1 MKKFFI
7 ILITGVGIISA
18 IALYFIV
25 DNFNINA
32 MKTTERMTF
41 FLQVLAGFVTAC
53 ISIWGLSIAHRQ
65 IKHWEIEQCNKLWEE
80 YNPQHIQICDKIL
93 NKKNIDD
100 KLISEKF
107 NIWEGIAHLE
117 KKSYLDS
124 DILYDRF
131 YVSLFNDLN
140 SCYFDDYLRKTYQDN
155 SHIFYHTR
163 TLYIKWKARSQKDKE
178 NKDLTDSWDKM
189 WELINKARKK

>member
-1 MKKFFI
+1 MRKFFI

-25 DNFNINA
+25 DNFNINT
-32 MKTTERMTF
+32 MDTTERMTF

-53 ISIWGLSIAHRQ
+53 ISIWGLTIADRQ
-65 IKHWEIEQCNKLWEE
+65 IKHWEIDRCDKFWEE

-100 KLISEKF
+100 KLIIEKF
-107 NIWEGIAHLE
+107 NIWESISLLE
-117 KKSYLDS
+117 KKSYIDR

-140 SCYFDDYLRKTYQDN
+140 SSYFDDYLRKTYQDN
-155 SHIFYHTR
+155 SHIFYQTR
-163 TLYIKWKARSQKDKE
+163 TLYIKWKERYDSEKDHK
-178 NKDLTDSWDKM
+178 DSWEKM
-189 WELINKARKK
+189 QKLIKKAREK